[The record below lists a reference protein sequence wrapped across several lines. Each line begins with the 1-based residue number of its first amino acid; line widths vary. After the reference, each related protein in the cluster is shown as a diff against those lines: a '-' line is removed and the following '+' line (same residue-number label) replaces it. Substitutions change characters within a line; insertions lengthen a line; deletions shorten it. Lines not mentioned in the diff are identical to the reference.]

1 VIDVGTVI
9 DEEVNDWFMVFERR
23 GIESVVL
30 IAIHLFEE
38 IWLPSLALSIDVS
51 IALVQQFQDFDVA
64 IH

>member
-1 VIDVGTVI
+1 
-9 DEEVNDWFMVFERR
+9 
-23 GIESVVL
+23 VVL
-30 IAIHLFEE
+30 IAIHWFEE